1 MLGGEGRPD
10 RGREG
15 APTRGGGA
23 LTPLSRS
30 QTLLQPH
37 ALELQGIQLPLN
49 VLNLP
54 LDLGRHVVGVQ
65 LGMSGW

>member
-1 MLGGEGRPD
+1 MW
-10 RGREG
+10 
-15 APTRGGGA
+15 GA

-30 QTLLQPH
+30 QTLLQLH

-49 VLNLP
+49 VLHLP